1 MVRALSM
8 AIAIIIYGL
17 SQHGFHSMLLML
29 KQCAK
34 NTYKIANEKLGTKRS
49 HEGKKSCRK
58 LFPITPSR
66 QSLNRPSPD
75 LPVQFTRFSPRFL
88 FKLYFYDFL

>member
-1 MVRALSM
+1 M
-8 AIAIIIYGL
+8 AFAIMIYGL

-49 HEGKKSCRK
+49 QEGK
-58 LFPITPSR
+58 
-66 QSLNRPSPD
+66 NRAEN
-75 LPVQFTRFSPRFL
+75 
-88 FKLYFYDFL
+88 DFLLPLMTKV

>member
-1 MVRALSM
+1 MRALLSM

-34 NTYKIANEKLGTKRS
+34 NTDKIANANLGTKRS
-49 HEGKKSCRK
+49 HEGK
-58 LFPITPSR
+58 
-66 QSLNRPSPD
+66 NRAEN
-75 LPVQFTRFSPRFL
+75 
-88 FKLYFYDFL
+88 DFLLPLSTKV